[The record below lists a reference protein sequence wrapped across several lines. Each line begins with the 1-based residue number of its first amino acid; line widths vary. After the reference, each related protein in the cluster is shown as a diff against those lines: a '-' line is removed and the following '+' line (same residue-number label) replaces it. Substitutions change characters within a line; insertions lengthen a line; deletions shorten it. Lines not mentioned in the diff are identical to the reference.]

1 MISKKRAPKIIII
14 VLLNKIDSNFF
25 ISTNILSVFKFL
37 WSVEF

>member
-1 MISKKRAPKIIII
+1 MMSKKRAPKIVTI

-25 ISTNILSVFKFL
+25 ISTNILSVLKFP